1 MVVSIDSMIVA
12 GRVVDSLDSLDSL
25 LCKNPKV
32 SVARLVHC
40 ACLDLGLMS
49 DISMIDLR
57 SDSYNCRLMPLTRH
71 LNCAQSHLDI
81 SVNTLNDRVSPTD

>member
-12 GRVVDSLDSLDSL
+12 GRVVCSSLY
-25 LCKNPKV
+25 KNPKL
-32 SVARLVHC
+32 SVLRLVHC

-49 DISMIDLR
+49 EISMIDLR
-57 SDSYNCRLMPLTRH
+57 SDSYNWRLMPLTLH

-81 SVNTLNDRVSPTD
+81 SVNTLNDRLSPTD